1 MTIYDFTT
9 NLDRRHTNSIKWR
22 VKDGELPLT
31 IADMDFR
38 VAPEIEA
45 AMQAKVA
52 RGNFGYEYTPDE
64 YFTAVASWYQQEHGV
79 DVDPAWMQYVS
90 GLELLYGPGRRNRH
104 AGADIQ
110 FLFRGD

>member
-38 VAPEIEA
+38 AAPEIH
-45 AMQAKVA
+45 V
-52 RGNFGYEYTPDE
+52 GD
-64 YFTAVASWYQQEHGV
+64 ASQGC
-79 DVDPAWMQYVS
+79 P
-90 GLELLYGPGRRNRH
+90 R
-104 AGADIQ
+104 
-110 FLFRGD
+110 

>member
-1 MTIYDFTT
+1 
-9 NLDRRHTNSIKWR
+9 
-22 VKDGELPLT
+22 
-31 IADMDFR
+31 MDFR

-52 RGNFGYEYTPDE
+52 RGNFGYEYAPDE

-90 GLELLYGPGRRNRH
+90 GVIPALTACLNYFTAPGDGIVMLEPIYNSFFGAIEKTGRKVV
-104 AGADIQ
+104 ASQ
-110 FLFRGD
+110 

>member
-38 VAPEIEA
+38 VALEIEA
-45 AMQAKVA
+45 AMQTKVA
-52 RGNFGYEYTPDE
+52 RGNFG
-64 YFTAVASWYQQEHGV
+64 
-79 DVDPAWMQYVS
+79 
-90 GLELLYGPGRRNRH
+90 
-104 AGADIQ
+104 
-110 FLFRGD
+110 